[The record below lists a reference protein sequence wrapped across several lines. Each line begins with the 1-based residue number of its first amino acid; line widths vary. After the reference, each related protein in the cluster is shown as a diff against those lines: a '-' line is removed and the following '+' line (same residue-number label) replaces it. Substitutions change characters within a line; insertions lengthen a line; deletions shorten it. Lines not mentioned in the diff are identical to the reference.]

1 MNKDINSHILKAE
14 HLQTGY
20 DKKII
25 IDDLTVEIPDHK
37 ISVILGS
44 NGSGKSTLLKTFSRL
59 LQPMKGEVSLDG
71 KSLTSIGSK
80 SLARTVG
87 LLPQSPTVPD
97 GIRVMDLVAR
107 GRYPYLKPFAG
118 MQKADYD
125 AVDQAMDMMH
135 VTEFAERNVS
145 ELSGGQRQRVWI
157 AMALA
162 QQTDILFL
170 DEPTTYL
177 DITYQVEILDLL
189 KELNMKHKTTIV
201 MVLHDLNLS
210 ARYADHLFAMKKG
223 KLITQGS
230 PKNILTEDL
239 IMEMFNLHCHIMTD
253 PVSETPMIIPIS
265 KFDR

>member
-1 MNKDINSHILKAE
+1 MHTETSHVLKTE

-20 DKKII
+20 EKRII
-25 IDDLTVEIPDHK
+25 IDDLSVQIPDKK

-59 LQPMKGEVSLDG
+59 IKPQGGDVTLDG
-71 KSLTSIGSK
+71 KSLSAYGPKT
-80 SLARTVG
+80 LARTIG

-107 GRYPYLKPFAG
+107 GRYPYIKPFAG
-118 MQKADYD
+118 MKKSDYE
-125 AVDQAMDMMH
+125 AVDKAMDMMH
-135 VTEFAERNVS
+135 ITEFAERNVS

-177 DITYQVEILDLL
+177 DITHQVEILDLL
-189 KELNMKHKTTIV
+189 KELNMEHQTTIV
-201 MVLHDLNLS
+201 AVLHDLNLS

-223 KLITQGS
+223 KLIKEGS
-230 PKNILTEDL
+230 PSEIITEDL
-239 IMEMFNLHCHIMTD
+239 IKEVFDLHCHIMTD
-253 PVSETPMIIPIS
+253 PVSGTPMIIPIS